1 MRASD
6 IIFAP
11 RLSHSS
17 KYGSAE
23 LHFPSTFVHSP
34 QIPRTISLK
43 DQTILITGS
52 NTAIGLEVARQY
64 VKLRANF
71 LILAVRNTSKGEAA
85 KADIKSNPMAITQA
99 EVWNLDQGPF
109 ESVIAFRKHV
119 QELPR
124 LDVAILNAALF
135 KFG

>member
-1 MRASD
+1 
-6 IIFAP
+6 
-11 RLSHSS
+11 
-17 KYGSAE
+17 
-23 LHFPSTFVHSP
+23 
-34 QIPRTISLK
+34 
-43 DQTILITGS
+43 
-52 NTAIGLEVARQY
+52 LEAARQY

-85 KADIKSNPMAITQA
+85 KADILKPNPMAITQV
-99 EVWNLDQGPF
+99 EVWNLDQEPF